1 MSFLESLHARA
12 RALDRKI
19 VFPEGEDPRVLAAVA
34 TLVAEGMVSPVVLG
48 PIDEVQA
55 GLSKAG
61 VGPSQV
67 LVVDPSAPE
76 TLEWTVPLVR
86 ERLKRGTLT
95 EAAALERAK
104 DALVAAAF
112 MVHLGKVDG
121 AVAGAVRST
130 PDVVRAG
137 LSCIGLPDDI
147 NTVSSSF
154 YMVVPPFRGS
164 EQEVLTFSDAGV
176 VPEPDER
183 QLAEIAAAAADAR
196 HAIVGDDPVV
206 AFLSYSTLGSATGAG
221 VERMARA
228 KELFRELRPDVP
240 ADGELQGDA
249 ALIEAVAARKAPGSP
264 AAGKA
269 NVLIF
274 PDLNSGN
281 IAYKLVQRLA
291 GADALGPILQG
302 LRRPFNDLSRG
313 AAPSDIVNVACI
325 TALMSTNSP

>member
-1 MSFLESLHARA
+1 MSFLESLHTRA

-19 VFPEGEDPRVLAAVA
+19 VFPEGGEPRVLAAVA
-34 TLVAEGMVSPVVLG
+34 TLVTEGLVRPVVLG
-48 PIDEVQA
+48 RVDEVQA
-55 GLSKAG
+55 GLREAG
-61 VGPSQV
+61 
-67 LVVDPSAPE
+67 VDPSAVLVIDPSGPE
-76 TLEWTVPLVR
+76 MLERTVPLAR
-86 ERLKRGTLT
+86 ERLSRGTLS
-95 EAAALERAK
+95 EAESRERAK

-112 MVHLGKVDG
+112 MVHLGEADG
-121 AVAGAVRST
+121 AVAGAVRAT
-130 PDVVRAG
+130 PEVVRAG

-164 EQEVLTFSDAGV
+164 QQEVLTFSDAGV
-176 VPEPDER
+176 VPQPDEH

-196 HAIVGDDPVV
+196 HAIVGDEPVV
-206 AFLSYSTLGSATGAG
+206 AFLSYSTLGSAAG
-221 VERMARA
+221 DSVQRVVRARD
-228 KELFRELRPDVP
+228 LFRELRPGVLS
-240 ADGELQGDA
+240 DGELQGDA

-291 GADALGPILQG
+291 GADALGPIIQG

-313 AAPSDIVNVACI
+313 AAPADIVNVACI
-325 TALMSTNSP
+325 TALMSESSP

>member
-1 MSFLESLHARA
+1 MSFLESLHTRA

-19 VFPEGEDPRVLAAVA
+19 VFPEGGDPRVLAAVV
-34 TLVAEGMVSPVVLG
+34 TLAAEGLVRPVVLG
-48 PIDEVQA
+48 PVDQIQA
-55 GLSKAG
+55 GLREAG
-61 VGPSQV
+61 GDPSVV
-67 LVVDPSAPE
+67 LVIDPSGPE
-76 TLEWTVPLVR
+76 MLERSASLAR
-86 ERLKRGTLT
+86 ERLGRGKLT
-95 EAAALERAK
+95 EAESRERAK
-104 DALVAAAF
+104 DVLVAAAF
-112 MVHLGKVDG
+112 MVLLGDADG

-137 LSCIGLPDDI
+137 LSCIGLPDEI

-176 VPEPDER
+176 VPEPSAR
-183 QLAEIAAAAADAR
+183 QLAEIATAAADAR
-196 HAIVGDDPVV
+196 RAIVGDEPVV
-206 AFLSYSTLGSATGAG
+206 AFLSYSTRGSAAG
-221 VERMARA
+221 ESVQRMVRA
-228 KELFRELRPDVP
+228 KDLFRELRPDVA

-249 ALIEAVAARKAPGSP
+249 ALIESVAARKAPGSP

-291 GADALGPILQG
+291 GAEALGPIIQG
-302 LRRPFNDLSRG
+302 LRHPFNDLSRG
-313 AAPSDIVNVACI
+313 SEPSDIVNVACV
-325 TALMSTNSP
+325 TALMSANRP

>member
-1 MSFLESLHARA
+1 MSFLESLHTRA

-19 VFPEGEDPRVLAAVA
+19 VFPEGADPRVLAAVA
-34 TLVAEGMVSPVVLG
+34 TLAAEGLVRPVVLG
-48 PIDEVQA
+48 PVDEVRG
-55 GLSKAG
+55 GLCEAG
-61 VGPSQV
+61 VDLSSV
-67 LVVDPSAPE
+67 IVIDPSGPEMLERTAP
-76 TLEWTVPLVR
+76 LAR
-86 ERLKRGTLT
+86 ERLGRGRLT
-95 EAAALERAK
+95 EAEARERAE
-104 DALVAAAF
+104 DCLVAAAF
-112 MVHLGKVDG
+112 MVLLGDADG

-164 EQEVLTFSDAGV
+164 EREVLTFSDAGV
-176 VPEPDER
+176 VPEPSAR

-196 HAIVGDDPVV
+196 RAIVGDEPVL
-206 AFLSYSTLGSATGAG
+206 AFLSYSTLGSAAG
-221 VERMARA
+221 DSVQRMVRARD
-228 KELFRELRPDVP
+228 LFRELRPDVA

-291 GADALGPILQG
+291 GAEALGPIIQG

-313 AAPSDIVNVACI
+313 SEAPDIVNVACV
-325 TALMSTNSP
+325 TALMAVNSP

>member
-1 MSFLESLHARA
+1 MSFVESLHARA
-12 RALDRKI
+12 RVLDRKI

-34 TLVAEGMVSPVVLG
+34 TLVAERLVRPVVLG
-48 PIDEVQA
+48 PLDEVRASLRQA
-55 GLSKAG
+55 G
-61 VGPSQV
+61 VDPSLV
-67 LVVDPSAPE
+67 LVVDPPE
-76 TLEWTVPLVR
+76 RDTQDRP
-86 ERLKRGTLT
+86 
-95 EAAALERAK
+95 K
-104 DALVAAAF
+104 DVLVAAAL
-112 MVHLGKVDG
+112 MVHGGEADG
-121 AVAGAVRST
+121 AVAGAVRAT

-137 LSCIGLPDDI
+137 LSHIGLPDGM

-164 EQEVLTFSDAGV
+164 EQEVLTFADAGV

-196 HAIVGDDPVV
+196 RAIVGDEPVV
-206 AFLSYSTLGSATGAG
+206 AFLSYSTLGSAAG
-221 VERMARA
+221 DSVQRMVRARD
-228 KELFRELRPDVP
+228 LFRKLRPDVP

-291 GADALGPILQG
+291 GADAFGPIIQG
-302 LRRPFNDLSRG
+302 LRLPFNDLSRG
-313 AAPSDIVNVACI
+313 SEPSDIVNVACI
-325 TALMSTNSP
+325 TALMSAKSP

>member
-12 RALDRKI
+12 RALDRTI
-19 VFPEGEDPRVLAAVA
+19 VFPEGEDPRVLAAVS
-34 TLVAEGMVSPVVLG
+34 TLVAEGLVRPVVLG
-48 PIDEVQA
+48 PADEVQA
-55 GLSKAG
+55 GLREAG
-61 VGPSQV
+61 VEPSQV

-76 TLEWTVPLVR
+76 TLERMAPLAR
-86 ERLKRGTLT
+86 ERLKRGTST
-95 EAAALERAK
+95 EEASRERAK
-104 DALVAAAF
+104 DALVCAAL
-112 MVHLGKVDG
+112 MVHLGEADG

-164 EQEVLTFSDAGV
+164 EREVLTFSDAGV
-176 VPEPDER
+176 VPEPSER

-196 HAIVGDDPVV
+196 HAIVGDEPVV
-206 AFLSYSTLGSATGAG
+206 AFLSYSTLGSAAGAG
-221 VERMARA
+221 VERMVRARD
-228 KELFRELRPDVP
+228 LFRQLRPDVP

-325 TALMSTNSP
+325 TALMSTNSS